1 MTRKPIATTTIGTAS
16 FLLFAGAV
24 HAAEIRVLSTQ
35 ATEQAYRELV
45 PQFEKASGHKVTTV
59 FTGTLDANKR
69 LAAGETCDLLIM
81 SAPSINEHIKAGKV
95 MPGSRV
101 DLAKSGVGV
110 GVKAGAPKPD
120 ISTTEALKRT
130 LLAAKSIGYS
140 TGPSGI
146 YMIGAFQ
153 RMGIA
158 DEIKPKLKQTPTGV
172 FVGSII
178 ANGEAEIGFQQVSEV
193 SHFAGVDYVGPLPA
207 EIQQFTTFSSGI
219 IAGAKEAD
227 AAKALVNFITAPAA
241 AAVFKKI
248 GMEPG

>member
-1 MTRKPIATTTIGTAS
+1 MTRKPIATTTLGAVS
-16 FLLFAGAV
+16 FLMFAAMV

-45 PQFEKASGHKVTTV
+45 SQFEKASGHKVTTV

-69 LAAGETCDLLIM
+69 LAAGETYDLLIM
-81 SAPSINEHIKAGKV
+81 SAPSIEEHIKAGKV
-95 MPGSRV
+95 VAGSRL

-130 LLAAKSIGYS
+130 LSAAKSIGYS

-146 YMIGAFQ
+146 YMIGVFQ

-158 DEIKPKLKQTPTGV
+158 DEIKHKLKQTPTGV

-178 ANGEAEIGFQQVSEV
+178 ANGEAEIGFQQVSEL
-193 SHFAGVDYVGPLPA
+193 SHFAGVEYVGPLPA
-207 EIQQFTTFSSGI
+207 EIQQFTIFSSGI

-241 AAVFKKI
+241 AAVFKRI